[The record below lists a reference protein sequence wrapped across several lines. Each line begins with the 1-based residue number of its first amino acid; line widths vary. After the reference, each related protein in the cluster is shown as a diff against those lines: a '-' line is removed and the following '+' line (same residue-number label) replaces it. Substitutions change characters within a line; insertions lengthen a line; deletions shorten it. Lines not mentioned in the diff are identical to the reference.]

1 MSGKSISPFAVEP
14 QLVLLQLQHVS
25 RSHVLVTSSP
35 SSSGSHNHTKVSY
48 FPNRWA
54 ISILSIR
61 ASPSSTLPLLS
72 SRYS

>member
-1 MSGKSISPFAVEP
+1 MAGGLGIIK
-14 QLVLLQLQHVS
+14 LLHPAPS
-25 RSHVLVTSSP
+25 FSSP